1 MSSGCAP
8 LSLSVFGRRR
18 LMRTLLSQSEIREV
32 ALKATDLLDHFLESM
47 AESRWKHA
55 QKVSFKSAE

>member
-55 QKVSFKSAE
+55 Q

>member
-1 MSSGCAP
+1 
-8 LSLSVFGRRR
+8 
-18 LMRTLLSQSEIREV
+18 MRTLLSQSEIREV

-55 QKVSFKSAE
+55 